1 MNKFLLLLS
10 IILTVPSAFAQQTNA
25 DRLGQIKNLERIAFG
40 SCSKQHER
48 QLVWKDMIEQT
59 PDLFIWGGDNVYAN
73 TTNPAKLLAAYKL
86 QNTIED
92 YKQLK
97 ALVPIIGTW
106 DDHDFGDNNQGGN
119 FPIKKIS
126 QQYALDFLEE
136 PINSPRRTQEGI
148 YTSYSFGDAGKK
160 IKIILLD
167 NRYFLNSESTFS
179 MLGKNQWEWL
189 EKEIINS
196 DAQLHLVISG
206 LSVLSP
212 QNGSSEEWMD
222 HEFEKNRLRAF
233 LKAKNIPYIY
243 LAGDKHFASIFRK
256 DDEVEFLSSGMTHNT
271 RIPLR
276 PYVRARY
283 PNPVF
288 LNNYGLIDF
297 AWENATP
304 ILTLTVRSA
313 QGQSLIVKKVKWVAN
328 TWKEI

>member
-1 MNKFLLLLS
+1 MKKFLFTLS
-10 IILTVPSAFAQQTNA
+10 FILATSPLFAQQTNS
-25 DRLGQIKNLERIAFG
+25 DRLAQIKNLERIAFG
-40 SCSKQHER
+40 SCSKQNEK
-48 QLVWKDMIEQT
+48 QLVWKDMLEQT

-73 TTNPAKLLAAYKL
+73 TKNPSKLLAAYKL
-86 QNTIED
+86 QNAVED

-106 DDHDFGDNNQGGN
+106 DDHDFGDNNEGGN

-136 PINSPRRTQEGI
+136 PVNSPRRTQEGI
-148 YTSYSFGDAGKK
+148 YTSYTFGDPGKK

-167 NRYFLNSESTFS
+167 NRYFLNQESTFS
-179 MLGKNQWEWL
+179 MLGKKQWDWL

-196 DAQLHLVISG
+196 DAQLHLVMSG
-206 LSVLSP
+206 LSIISP
-212 QNGSSEEWMD
+212 QNSTSEEWMD
-222 HEFEKNRLRAF
+222 HEFEKNRLRVF
-233 LKAKNIPYIY
+233 LKAKGVPYIY
-243 LAGDKHFASIFRK
+243 LTGDKHFSSIFRK
-256 DDEVEFLSSGMTHNT
+256 GDEVEFLSSGMTHNT

-288 LNNYGLIDF
+288 VNNYGLIDF
-297 AWENATP
+297 AWDKETP
-304 ILTLTVRSA
+304 ILTLTARSA
-313 QGQSLIVKKVKWVAN
+313 FGQNMIVKKVKWIAN

>member
-1 MNKFLLLLS
+1 MKKFLFSLS
-10 IILTVPSAFAQQTNA
+10 FILTIQASFAQQTNA

-73 TTNPAKLLAAYKL
+73 TSNPQKLLAAYKL

-106 DDHDFGDNNQGGN
+106 DDHDFGDNNEGGN

-136 PINSPRRTQEGI
+136 PVNSPRRLQEGI

-179 MLGKNQWEWL
+179 MLGKSQWEWL

-196 DAQLHLVISG
+196 DAQLHLVMSG
-206 LSVLSP
+206 LSILSP
-212 QNGSSEEWMD
+212 QNGSAEEWMD
-222 HEFEKNRLRAF
+222 HEFEKNRLKAF
-233 LKAKNIPYIY
+233 LKAKNVPYIY
-243 LAGDKHFASIFRK
+243 LTGDKHFSSIFRK

-313 QGQSLIVKKVKWVAN
+313 QGQSLIVKKVKWNSN
-328 TWKEI
+328 TWKEM